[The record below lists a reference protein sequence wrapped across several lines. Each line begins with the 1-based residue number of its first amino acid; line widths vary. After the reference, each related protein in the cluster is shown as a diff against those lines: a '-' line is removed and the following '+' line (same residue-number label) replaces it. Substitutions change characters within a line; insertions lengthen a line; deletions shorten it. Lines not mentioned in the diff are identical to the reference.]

1 MEMPTQN
8 LFQVL
13 CNQAGDYSLC
23 AAGEPFP
30 AQMTCVFGPDTKAA
44 CQHYV
49 DNASDGILKY
59 FYEGLELS
67 HQLLHHTSGKIT
79 HPDMDIQVLKEK
91 FTHSEIPHYP
101 QSWHDYRDYLEKNVL
116 PFTVNTGEP
125 KYIGH
130 MTAQLPSFE
139 VELSR
144 IVTILN
150 QNVVKLATSKV
161 LTFLEREAIA
171 MLHRR
176 FYQFG
181 DDFYNEHIQNNK
193 SDLGL
198 VVSGGTQSNVAALWV
213 ARNRALPK
221 IAEQGFVKALSLSGY
236 QNVKILVSPLLHYS
250 IQKACS
256 LLGMGTENIEYLT
269 LSREGRVDV
278 EKLQQRIEQL
288 HKEKIK
294 VIALI
299 GIAGATETGS
309 IDPLQQMS
317 AIAARYNIHFHVDA
331 SFGGPILFS
340 TRYRYLLNAIDKA
353 DSITVCGHKQL
364 YLPIGISLCLFRDPT
379 AMQAISVL
387 ADYQASVNSFD
398 FGKNSPE
405 GTRPA
410 MALYLHASLHL
421 LAGSGYEKLI
431 DRGMQL
437 ADYIKNLLKKT
448 ETFEILWEPEINVV
462 NYRFI
467 PKKYRQQC
475 REGKLTSLE
484 NDKINQINS
493 YIQQKQFE
501 RGQSFT
507 SMTWIPYL
515 KGNEEVVSL
524 RVVLLNPL
532 IQQTDI
538 TDVFAEQ
545 IAIAEQWVE
554 T

>member
-1 MEMPTQN
+1 MPTSN

-13 CNQAGDYSLC
+13 RSQTGEYRLC
-23 AAGEPFP
+23 EAGEPS
-30 AQMTCVFGPDTKAA
+30 AQMTVVFGPDTKAA

-49 DNASDGILKY
+49 DNASDTILKY

-67 HQLLHHTSGKIT
+67 HQLLHHTSGQIT
-79 HPDMDIQVLKEK
+79 QPGVDIQELKED
-91 FTHSEIPHYP
+91 FTHSQIPYYP
-101 QSWHDYRDYLEKNVL
+101 QSWHDYREYLENKVL
-116 PFTVNTGEP
+116 PFTVNSGEP

-139 VELSR
+139 VKLAN

-176 FYQFG
+176 FYQFA
-181 DDFYNEHIQNNK
+181 DNFYQTHIQNNK

-198 VVSGGTQSNVAALWV
+198 VVSGGTQSNIAALWV
-213 ARNRALPK
+213 ARNKALPQ
-221 IAEQGFVKALSLSGY
+221 IAEQGFIKALSLSGY

-256 LLGMGTENIEYLT
+256 LLGLGMENIELLT
-269 LSREGRVDV
+269 LSSKGHIDV

-288 HKEKIK
+288 HKANIKI
-294 VIALI
+294 ISLI

-309 IDPLQQMS
+309 IDPLQEMG
-317 AIAARYNIHFHVDA
+317 AIAERYQIHFHVDA

-340 TRYRYLLNAIDKA
+340 TRYRHLLNGIEKA

-364 YLPIGISLCLFRDPT
+364 YLPIGISLCLFRDPI
-379 AMQAISVL
+379 AMHAISVL
-387 ADYQASVNSFD
+387 ADYQSSSNSFD

-421 LAGSGYEKLI
+421 LAESGYEKLI

-437 ADYIKNLLKKT
+437 AEYLKGLLKKS
-448 ETFEILWEPEINVV
+448 ETFELLWEPEINVV

-467 PKKYRQQC
+467 PQQYRQQC

-484 NDKINQINS
+484 NDKINRINI
-493 YIQQKQFE
+493 YLQQKQFE
-501 RGQSFT
+501 QGQSFS

-532 IQQTDI
+532 IQKTDI
-538 TDVFAEQ
+538 NAVLQEQ
-545 IAIAEQWVE
+545 IAIAELWVE
-554 T
+554 N